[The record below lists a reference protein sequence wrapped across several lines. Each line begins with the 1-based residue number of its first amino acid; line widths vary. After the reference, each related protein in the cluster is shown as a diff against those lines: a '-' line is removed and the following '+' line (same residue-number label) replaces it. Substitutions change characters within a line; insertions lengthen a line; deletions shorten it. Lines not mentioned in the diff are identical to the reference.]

1 MSTPPRPGMEGL
13 TLVLL
18 RRRPDRPDLPEDAE
32 NRIQQAHLDFL
43 DSLRQRG
50 VMAAAGPFR
59 NGLDETLR
67 GLCVYRV
74 GVEEARQYAAED
86 PAVRAGWLDPEAL
99 TWWFGAGEVRLA

>member
-18 RRRPDRPDLPEDAE
+18 RRRPDRPDLPEDE
-32 NRIQQAHLDFL
+32 EDRIQQAHLDFL

-50 VMAAAGPFR
+50 LMAAAGPFR
-59 NGLDETLR
+59 DGLDATLS
-67 GLCVYRV
+67 GLCIYRV

-86 PAVRAGWLDPEAL
+86 PAVQAGWLDPEAL
-99 TWWFGAGEVRLA
+99 TWWFRAGEVRLT